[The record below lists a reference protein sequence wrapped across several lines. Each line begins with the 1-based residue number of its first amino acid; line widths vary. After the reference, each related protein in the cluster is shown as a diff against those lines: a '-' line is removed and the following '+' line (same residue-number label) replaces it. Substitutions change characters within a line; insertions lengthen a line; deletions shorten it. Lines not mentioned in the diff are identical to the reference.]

1 MIQLKGLQLIFPY
14 TIDAAALMCS
24 SNVSDLYNKSANGS
38 FDRNWWTRLLLK
50 ISGFTV
56 LLRAKLISCVY
67 LFCHRHA
74 HFYSL
79 LNPQNYLPAA
89 LRSFIIKEK
98 EVSSERVSG
107 LVISIQLSNIDLK
120 THTHTHT
127 YTQPSTKYRRT
138 PALMK
143 SHSKHWIFS

>member
-1 MIQLKGLQLIFPY
+1 M
-14 TIDAAALMCS
+14 
-24 SNVSDLYNKSANGS
+24 
-38 FDRNWWTRLLLK
+38 
-50 ISGFTV
+50 

-127 YTQPSTKYRRT
+127 HNQVTNIAELQ
-138 PALMK
+138 
-143 SHSKHWIFS
+143 H